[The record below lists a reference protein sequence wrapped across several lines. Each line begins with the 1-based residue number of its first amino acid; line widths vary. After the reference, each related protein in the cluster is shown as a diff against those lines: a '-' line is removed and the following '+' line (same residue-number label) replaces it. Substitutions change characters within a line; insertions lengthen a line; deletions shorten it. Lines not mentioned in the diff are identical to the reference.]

1 MISNFLE
8 CSSELEK
15 WALSESPAYPENEI
29 EGLLSALT
37 GVLAARVTVSPLG
50 RIEEVHLLADARLH
64 PKQIVRNVESAL
76 SAGLGL
82 SVDRR
87 LISVAQVK
95 AENGELPED
104 VVAPPPP
111 PVEETPKGRYIY
123 VGYDAR
129 TQPDLEASCRV
140 TIRRDRDVFSG
151 TGTGPSTP
159 LGRAQAASRAVFA
172 AIATARRDNDLEL
185 EGVTTVE
192 SNGRLYVLIAAT
204 AQAGRYT
211 RPLTGIAMLHRTP
224 EEAAILA
231 SLQATNRWVDL
242 DG

>member
-1 MISNFLE
+1 VS
-8 CSSELEK
+8 
-15 WALSESPAYPENEI
+15 
-29 EGLLSALT
+29 
-37 GVLAARVTVSPLG
+37 VSPQG

-95 AENGELPED
+95 TDDGGDLLEQAT
-104 VVAPPPP
+104 APPPP
-111 PVEETPKGRYIY
+111 PEETPKGRYIY

-140 TIRRDRDVFSG
+140 TIRREREVFSG

-192 SNGRLYVLIAAT
+192 SNGRIYVLIAAT

-211 RPLTGIAMLHRTP
+211 RALTGIATLHRSP

-231 SLQATNRWVDL
+231 SLQATNRWAEL

>member
-1 MISNFLE
+1 VS
-8 CSSELEK
+8 
-15 WALSESPAYPENEI
+15 
-29 EGLLSALT
+29 
-37 GVLAARVTVSPLG
+37 VSPLG
-50 RIEEVHLLADARLH
+50 RIEEVHLLADAKLH

-95 AENGELPED
+95 TEEGEIPEEATA
-104 VVAPPPP
+104 APPPAPAEEP
-111 PVEETPKGRYIY
+111 PRGRYIY

-140 TIRRDRDVFSG
+140 TIKRDRDVFSG

-192 SNGRLYVLIAAT
+192 TNGRLYVLIAAT
-204 AQAGRYT
+204 AQAGRHA
-211 RPLTGIAMLHRTP
+211 RPLTGIAMLHRSP